1 MMKSQLPFDNVS
13 TQTDTVKAIPHRP
26 EEFVHY
32 VEYLATSP
40 QLDLSAVSARI
51 YQFLNLSRIK
61 PEKRQT
67 VLFAIRDMQLPE
79 DFWQQMLPQFKTELT
94 NADHKFTEAILM
106 AISSAPPNCIVQTF
120 NNFNF
125 ILPYLE
131 NDSEHICYA
140 AFYVLYKFRNYI
152 KINTQIVQLTLKQ
165 LTSKLTQ
172 LCFLAVYLIKFY
184 ISIDFQDIGNIIRP
198 YYNDLKRIIYVNG
211 HIINVNL
218 LYFILKLIH
227 PSIQDIISILPHVSY
242 PIAGFLIAAM
252 PSCHDFTH
260 IVDVPSDSIM
270 PFIVDVIN
278 HPYCDG
284 IVMELLITALQIV
297 KMSQNNHFFDRITQH
312 MLNSKSSKIQVIS
325 LFADVAKSLKE
336 LSRLLSKAYQSAKDS
351 NFFYILVAISS
362 FLATKDNID
371 ITKELM
377 KLLSSE
383 SDSRYWRLAASC
395 VAYYT
400 WHQKHYVLDQIQNI
414 LEVVKQINDLS
425 TRSLFLV
432 YLADIVPVHL
442 RADLI
447 AAMKHSLFS
456 NSDKSGQMIT
466 TTKNDF
472 KIRDKDDSISI
483 LLKIQLVSALS
494 AISSE
499 SDLDDI
505 VQELT
510 QPIYML
516 AMQNGMKMRQQQNES
531 RPSGRKESLSPSTVP
546 QKNSIPLS
554 PFIHINV
561 IDLGLLASGLYYPST
576 LPVASIGG
584 KRREFIEISPVY
596 HALTVEIAT
605 VVVPSDR
612 SLSIEL
618 RLSAKGVI
626 PSLSVSFNVPVTLT
640 PPQVPEW
647 SINSLN
653 EGSKVT
659 QNYTFTINKLINPF
673 GMIHIV
679 QDGASVLDI
688 KVCLPLI
695 DMFEMITP
703 DPDIERNIWQ
713 ALRFQRT
720 NVPLKDAMWVST
732 EGCIAVKNNVA
743 RASSEELLNMIPSA
757 LETHAVVD

>member
-1 MMKSQLPFDNVS
+1 MKSQLPFDNVS
-13 TQTDTVKAIPHRP
+13 TQTDTAKSIPHRP

-51 YQFLNLSRIK
+51 YQFLNLNRIK

-79 DFWQQMLPQFKTELT
+79 DFWQQMLPQFKTELA
-94 NADHKFTEAILM
+94 NSDPKFTEAILM

-125 ILPYLE
+125 ILSYLE
-131 NDSEHICYA
+131 SDKENIRYA
-140 AFYVLYKFRNYI
+140 AFYTLYKFRNYI
-152 KINTQIVQLTLKQ
+152 KIDSKIVQLTLDQ
-165 LTSKLTQ
+165 LNSKISQ
-172 LCFLAVYLIKFY
+172 LCFIAIYLIKFY
-184 ISIDFQDIGNIIRP
+184 ISIDFQDIANIIRP
-198 YYNDLKRIIYVNG
+198 HYNDLKRIIYVNG
-211 HIINVNL
+211 HVINVNL

-227 PSIQDIISILPHVSY
+227 PSIQDIITLLPHVSY

-252 PSCHDFTH
+252 PSCYDFTH

-270 PFIVDVIN
+270 PFIVDIIN

-284 IVMELLITALQIV
+284 IVMELLITALQII
-297 KMSQNNHFFDRITQH
+297 KMSSNLHFFERVSDH

-325 LFADVAKSLKE
+325 LFADVAKSLND
-336 LSRLLSKAYQSAKDS
+336 LSRLLNKAYQAAKDS
-351 NFFYILVAISS
+351 DFYYILVSISS
-362 FLATKDNID
+362 FLATRDNID

-383 SDSRYWRLAASC
+383 SDSKYWKLAASC

-400 WHQKHYVLDQIQNI
+400 WHQKKFVNEQIQNV
-414 LEVVKQINDLS
+414 LEIVKMINDLS
-425 TRSLFLV
+425 IRSLFLI
-432 YLADIVPVHL
+432 YLSDVVPIHL
-442 RADLI
+442 RADVI
-447 AAMKHSLFS
+447 RCMKQTLFS
-456 NSDKSGQMIT
+456 NSQKSGQLLT
-466 TTKNDF
+466 TTKNEF
-472 KIRDKDDSISI
+472 KMSDKDDSISI
-483 LLKIQLVSALS
+483 LLKIQLVSALAS
-494 AISSE
+494 ITTDE
-499 SDLDDI
+499 DLDDI
-505 VQELT
+505 IQELS

-516 AMQNGMKMRQQQNES
+516 AMQNGNKKKQQQLNS
-531 RPSGRKESLSPSTVP
+531 STNQNRKSSLSPSDLVEQQT
-546 QKNSIPLS
+546 IPLS
-554 PFIHINV
+554 PFLHVNV
-561 IDLGLLASGLYYPST
+561 IHLGLLAAGLYYPST
-576 LPVASIGG
+576 LPVTSIGG

-596 HALTVEIAT
+596 HALTVEISSI
-605 VVVPSDR
+605 VVPSDR

-618 RLSAKGVI
+618 RLSAKGVV
-626 PSLSVSFNVPVTLT
+626 PSLSVSFNVPVSLT

-659 QNYTFTINKLINPF
+659 QNYTFTINRLTNPF
-673 GMIHIV
+673 GLIHIV

-695 DMFEMITP
+695 DMFDMITP

-713 ALRFQRT
+713 ALRYQRT
-720 NVPLKDAMWVST
+720 NIPLKDAMWVSH

-757 LETHAVVD
+757 IETHAVVE